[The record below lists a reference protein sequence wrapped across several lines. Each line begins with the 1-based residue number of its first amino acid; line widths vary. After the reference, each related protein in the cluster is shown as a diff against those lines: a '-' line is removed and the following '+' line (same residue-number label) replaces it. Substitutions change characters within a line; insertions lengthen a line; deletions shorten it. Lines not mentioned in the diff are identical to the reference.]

1 VPRPA
6 RSRDRHGRGLRGP
19 AFADTPLAPHGVPAR
34 RTPAEHFDHVALRIM
49 RAVVTPWISRLGDVE
64 LAVEEVPVLPPDWSA
79 STVPLASYVEAAGA
93 ARPRLVLFRR
103 PIEHR
108 TENLAELETL
118 LLTVIVEQ
126 LSEVLGLPVEDVL
139 PGYEEEE

>member
-1 VPRPA
+1 M
-6 RSRDRHGRGLRGP
+6 RGP
-19 AFADTPLAPHGVPAR
+19 AFAESPLAPAGVPAR
-34 RTPAEHFDHVALRIM
+34 RTPADHFDHVALRIM
-49 RAVVTPWISRLGDVE
+49 RAVVAPWIDRLGDVE
-64 LAVEEVPVLPPDWSA
+64 LAVEEVPVLPPGWSA
-79 STVPLASYVEAAGA
+79 PTVPLASYVEASGA

-108 TENLAELETL
+108 TETLADLETL

-126 LSEVLGLPVEDVL
+126 LSEVLGIPVEEVL